1 MTRRGT
7 LPALLAVAALLLTSC
22 SAPESADAQV
32 RVDQTGYIVGESKTA
47 YAMGDAAALDGAG
60 YRVVDSSGDV
70 VLEGD
75 LGDAST
81 PWNDEYDAV
90 RPIDLTD
97 LDDVGDYRIELT
109 GGVEGR
115 SPEFVI
121 GSGDDVLRPLADLT
135 LSFFQAQRDGADVIP
150 EVMDRQPSHLL
161 DAEATVYE
169 TPVYED
175 EGLTLVGELVPAGLA
190 PWDVSGG
197 WFDAGD
203 FLKFTGTSAYATAA
217 LLVAERDGATASDD
231 LAAEIEFGLAWLDR
245 MWDDESAALA
255 LQVGLGNGN
264 DEVRTDHD
272 VWRLPEDDD
281 ANAVP
286 IGDPD
291 HAIAHRPVFLAGQ
304 AGGPIQP
311 SVAGRVAAAFGL
323 ASQRASE
330 WGDLPA
336 ARIWLDKAAS
346 VYALADT
353 EPAANA
359 TAVPAEFYPEDSW
372 QDDLELAAVE
382 LAIAADALGDG
393 RAEEWLRESF
403 DWATA
408 YIESDARG
416 TLGVGDV
423 SALAHAELIAEG
435 VDAGP
440 LVDDLRR
447 QLDSGVEIAETDPFG
462 AGVSLVEFD
471 SVPFAFGL
479 IATAGY
485 YENATGDDGYRAFA
499 ERQRAWVFGANAW
512 GTSFMIGAGTTY
524 PQCPEHQVANLADA
538 GPLRGA
544 VVNGP
549 NAAEQLDELNRFTT
563 MVPCAS
569 DAADGADW
577 TQFDGR
583 GSRYLD
589 DVGAWQTVEPAIDF
603 TATALLGLSAS
614 LLR

>member
-1 MTRRGT
+1 MT
-7 LPALLAVAALLLTSC
+7 VALLLTSC

-47 YAMGDAAALDGAG
+47 YAMGDAGALDGAG

-70 VLEGD
+70 MLEGE
-75 LGDAST
+75 LGDASA

-121 GSGDDVLRPLADLT
+121 GSRDEVLRALADLT
-135 LSFFQAQRDGADVIP
+135 VTFFQAQRDGADVIP
-150 EVMDRQPSHLL
+150 EVMRRKPSHLL
-161 DAEATVYE
+161 DAAATVYE
-169 TPVYED
+169 TPTYED
-175 EGLTLVGELVPAGLA
+175 GGQTLVGDLEPSGL
-190 PWDVSGG
+190 PHWDVSGG

-203 FLKFTGTSAYATAA
+203 FLKFTGTTAYATTAMI
-217 LLVAERDGATASDD
+217 VAERGGATASDD
-231 LAAEIEFGLAWLDR
+231 LAAEIEFGLDWLDR
-245 MWDDESAALA
+245 MWDDETQTLA
-255 LQVGLGNGN
+255 LQVGIGNGN
-264 DEVRTDHD
+264 DAVRTDHD

-281 ANAVP
+281 ANAAP
-286 IGDPD
+286 EGDPD
-291 HAIAHRPVFLAGQ
+291 YTISHRPVFLAGE
-304 AGGPIQP
+304 AGASIQP
-311 SVAGRVAAAFGL
+311 SVAGRVAAAFAL
-323 ASQRASE
+323 ASQRAASQGGE
-330 WGDLPA
+330 DA
-336 ARIWLDKAAS
+336 ARTWLTKAADI
-346 VYALADT
+346 YALADT
-353 EPAANA
+353 DPAANA

-382 LAIAADALGDG
+382 LALAAEAVDDD
-393 RAEEWLRESF
+393 RARGWLDDSAA
-403 DWATA
+403 WATA
-408 YIESDARG
+408 YIDSDVRG

-423 SALAHAELIAEG
+423 SALAHAELAAQDEA
-435 VDAGP
+435 VAP
-440 LVDDLRR
+440 LLIDDLRR
-447 QLDSGVEIAETDPFG
+447 QLDSGVDAAASDPFG
-462 AGVSLVEFD
+462 TGVSLVEFD

-485 YENATGDDGYRAFA
+485 YERVTGDDGYREFA
-499 ERQRAWVFGANAW
+499 EQQRAWAFGANAW
-512 GTSFMIGAGTTY
+512 GSSFMIGAGDTY

-538 GPLRGA
+538 GPLLGA

-549 NAAEQLDELNRFTT
+549 NAAEQLEELNRFET
-563 MVPCAS
+563 MVPCES

-577 TQFDGR
+577 AEFDGQ

-603 TATALLGLSAS
+603 TATALLGLTAG
-614 LLR
+614 LQE

>member
-1 MTRRGT
+1 M
-7 LPALLAVAALLLTSC
+7 LAVAALLLTSC
-22 SAPESADAQV
+22 SAPESADALV

-47 YAMGDAAALDGAG
+47 YAMGDAGALDGAG

-70 VLEGD
+70 MLEGE

-135 LSFFQAQRDGADVIP
+135 LTFFQAQRDGADVIP
-150 EVMDRQPSHLL
+150 EVMDRKPSHLL
-161 DAEATVYE
+161 DAAATVYE
-169 TPVYED
+169 TPTYED
-175 EGLTLVGELVPAGLA
+175 GGQTLVGELVPSGLP

-203 FLKFTGTSAYATAA
+203 FLKFTGTTAYASTAMI
-217 LLVAERDGATASDD
+217 VAERDGATASDD
-231 LAAEIEFGLAWLDR
+231 LAAEIELGLAWLDR
-245 MWDDESAALA
+245 MWDDETQTLG
-255 LQVGLGNGN
+255 LQVGIGNGN
-264 DEVRTDHD
+264 DAVRTDHD

-281 ANAVP
+281 ANAAP
-286 IGDPD
+286 QDDPD
-291 HAIAHRPVFLAGQ
+291 YTISHRPIFLAGE
-304 AGGPIQP
+304 AGSSIQP
-311 SVAGRVAAAFGL
+311 SVAGRVAAAFAL
-323 ASQRASE
+323 ASQRAVSQ
-330 WGDLPA
+330 GDEEA
-336 ARIWLDKAAS
+336 ATTWLTKAADI
-346 VYALADT
+346 YALADT

-372 QDDLELAAVE
+372 QDDLELATVE
-382 LAIAADALGDG
+382 LAIAADAIGDD
-393 RAEEWLRESF
+393 RARGWLDDSAA
-403 DWATA
+403 WATA
-408 YIESDARG
+408 YIDSDVRG

-423 SALAHAELIAEG
+423 SALAHAELAAQDEA
-435 VDAGP
+435 VAP
-440 LVDDLRR
+440 LLIDDLRR
-447 QLDSGVEIAETDPFG
+447 QLDSGVDAAASDPFG

-485 YENATGDDGYRAFA
+485 YERVTGDDGYREFA
-499 ERQRAWVFGANAW
+499 EQQRAWVFGANAW
-512 GTSFMIGAGTTY
+512 GSSFMIGAGDTY

-538 GPLRGA
+538 GPLLGA

-549 NAAEQLDELNRFTT
+549 NAAEQLDELNRFAT

-569 DAADGADW
+569 DAADGAEW
-577 TQFDGR
+577 AQFDGR